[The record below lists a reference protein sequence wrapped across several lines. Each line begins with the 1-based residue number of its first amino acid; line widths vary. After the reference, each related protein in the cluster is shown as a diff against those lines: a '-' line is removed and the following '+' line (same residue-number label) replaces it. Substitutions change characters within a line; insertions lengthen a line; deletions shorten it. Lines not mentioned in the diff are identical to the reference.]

1 MSFGRQPQGYQGQ
14 SYQDEAN
21 QQQYGQQP
29 FAQQSSIDAQAA
41 YSYDSVQQASR
52 TSITKAYGEMA
63 LGLVVT
69 AAVALVTQVTGA
81 LQAYMSAT
89 GTLGWMI
96 LAIVQVGLAISLG
109 ARIMKIKP
117 STARLMFYGYAALM
131 GFTLSS
137 IFWAYDASTI
147 IITLGFC
154 AAFYFALTM
163 FALTTKI
170 NMLTAG
176 PILLVGLVVLIISQV
191 VLMFLAPSAT
201 TLRVIAGI
209 GVVLFALMTVYD
221 AQRTK
226 ALFAQF
232 ASQGPEMIKR
242 ISILCALNLYLDF
255 VNLFLYLLQLFG
267 SNNR

>member
-1 MSFGRQPQGYQGQ
+1 
-14 SYQDEAN
+14 
-21 QQQYGQQP
+21 
-29 FAQQSSIDAQAA
+29 
-41 YSYDSVQQASR
+41 VQQASR

-170 NMLTAG
+170 NMLKAG